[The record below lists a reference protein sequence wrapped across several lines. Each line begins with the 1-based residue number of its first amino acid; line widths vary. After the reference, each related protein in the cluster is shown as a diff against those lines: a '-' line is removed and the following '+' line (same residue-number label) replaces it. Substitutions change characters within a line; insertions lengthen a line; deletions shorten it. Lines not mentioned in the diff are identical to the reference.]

1 MTIQRPIAA
10 RKRQLGSKRLAELT
24 VCAILFLLIAP
35 NLFAEDLIPRFTVFG
50 GGTFLKADRNFL
62 VGTDQFRSNYSNAGR
77 FGFRGTTDVTPHWA
91 VEGTYSIGK
100 STLHM
105 FNMSSVP
112 LVPLVP
118 LLPLLPRNFDVH
130 VHEFSG
136 DALYS
141 PYSISDKVRVFA
153 IVGLGLAHFSPT
165 DAAKA
170 LALVVDFVDNRAAI
184 RSSNSLTFN
193 LGGGMEAKISSR
205 FGIRF
210 DFRDHIG
217 GIPRFGVPQTTT
229 VPGQDFYPVSG
240 RIHDI
245 ESSVGFVFYPM
256 GFLPSPR

>member
-10 RKRQLGSKRLAELT
+10 RKRQLGSKRLAELS
-24 VCAILFLLIAP
+24 VCAIVLLLIAP
-35 NLFAEDLIPRFTVFG
+35 NLFAEDLIPRFTVFT
-50 GGTFLKADRNFL
+50 GGTFLKADRNFA
-62 VGTDQFRSNYSNAGR
+62 VGGDLFRSNYSNAGR

-91 VEGTYSIGK
+91 VEGTYSFGN
-100 STLHM
+100 STLRM
-105 FNMSSVP
+105 FEMSRVP
-112 LVPLVP
+112 PRQ
-118 LLPLLPRNFDVH
+118 RNFGVH

-141 PYSISDKVRVFA
+141 PYNVGDKVRLFA
-153 IVGLGLAHFSPT
+153 IVGLGLAHFNPT

-170 LALVVDFVDNRAAI
+170 SASIDFVDNPAAI

-229 VPGQDFYPVSG
+229 VPGQDSYPVSG

-245 ESSVGFVFYPM
+245 ETSVGFVFYPL